1 MINQLGGGGTL
12 EQRKLLSQL
21 TMFYKIQQGLRVT
34 PLPPEIFTLNRASR
48 LPNYTPHRH
57 IQCNCNVYIFFYPRS
72 IVDGTN
78 YP

>member
-1 MINQLGGGGTL
+1 MINQLGGGG
-12 EQRKLLSQL
+12 EQRKLRSQL
-21 TMFYKIQQGLRVT
+21 TMFYKIQQGLGVT

>member
-1 MINQLGGGGTL
+1 MINQLGGGTL

-34 PLPPEIFTLNRASR
+34 PIPSEVFPLNRASR